1 MLAGA
6 PLRLWLLAGLVPALG
21 FLGACADL
29 EQRLFKP
36 RMKVVCHIL
45 EGQCV
50 FRNGGDPGESCV
62 VVQLKQLESARV
74 IRSLPVCSGPT
85 ATNETRVVQ
94 VSWPPTAK
102 PFEFC
107 MGEDLAGN
115 FYQTCGVQLE
125 RQERPRQSERR

>member
-1 MLAGA
+1 MLAD
-6 PLRLWLLAGLVPALG
+6 PHSRLLWLAILGLLLG
-21 FLGACADL
+21 LLGACADL

-45 EGQCV
+45 EGHCV

-62 VVQLKQLESARV
+62 VVQLKQLESAKV

-85 ATNETRVVQ
+85 ATNESRVVQ
-94 VSWPPTAK
+94 VAWPPTVK

-107 MGEDLAGN
+107 MGADLAGN